1 MQIFVRTPFTTTFCL
16 ESSPSET
23 SDSLKSRCRILTIIK
38 SPQLNPDDF
47 RLTFASRDLPD
58 GATLADMNIT
68 HGCILSVDFRL
79 RGGSGMLP
87 QRCRQRVPE
96 EEPTPRRK
104 IAENEVIFNMT
115 GQIMLVVKTLG
126 EQKLEIVI
134 SPDTKVFAIK
144 EKIEIIL
151 GVRAAHQ
158 RLFFSGQ
165 YLEDDKALSEYKL
178 QYGNTIILS
187 TLHTGNL
194 RPTTAVVNPLAQAD
208 AKKEVQIF
216 VKTLNGKT
224 IALMISPADTVDK
237 LLAKVEQ
244 RTQIP
249 SSEQRLLY
257 GGKQLEL
264 GKLLADYNITKEST
278 LHLVLRL
285 RGGL

>member
-1 MQIFVRTPFTTTFCL
+1 MPTT
-16 ESSPSET
+16 
-23 SDSLKSRCRILTIIK
+23 
-38 SPQLNPDDF
+38 
-47 RLTFASRDLPD
+47 A
-58 GATLADMNIT
+58 
-68 HGCILSVDFRL
+68 
-79 RGGSGMLP
+79 
-87 QRCRQRVPE
+87 
-96 EEPTPRRK
+96 
-104 IAENEVIFNMT
+104 
-115 GQIMLVVKTLG
+115 
-126 EQKLEIVI
+126 
-134 SPDTKVFAIK
+134 
-144 EKIEIIL
+144 
-151 GVRAAHQ
+151 
-158 RLFFSGQ
+158 
-165 YLEDDKALSEYKL
+165 
-178 QYGNTIILS
+178 

-278 LHLVLRL
+278 LHLGKLRS
-285 RGGL
+285 RTF